1 MTTILLSIALA
12 LITPVKSETGHFTI
26 YQDGK
31 LLGKEQ
37 FTISAIRGGYRAD
50 GETQLEGDPVPIKC
64 RMEIDEQLNPLS
76 YEYTHGGGTIRVKV
90 EKPVSEI
97 ETLANGE
104 TSSINFRFPDG
115 GFIID
120 NNFFHHFLLLLY
132 KVGAP
137 GNTLSIFVPQ
147 DMQMGSATVRP
158 KGNHVFEV
166 EMGAIKGEATVDADG
181 RMIKLTVPDAKVTVQ
196 R

>member
-1 MTTILLSIALA
+1 LA
-12 LITPVKSETGHFTI
+12 LITPVKQESGRFNI

-31 LLGKEQ
+31 RLGTEE
-37 FTISAIRGGYRAD
+37 FTITATTGGYRAE
-50 GETQLEGDPVPIKC
+50 GQTLLVGDPTPIKC
-64 RMEIDEQLNPLS
+64 RMEMDEQLNPLS
-76 YEYTHGGGTIRVKV
+76 YEYSHGAGTIHVKV

-104 TSSINFRFPDG
+104 TSSINFRFPEG
-115 GFIID
+115 GFIVD

-132 KVGAP
+132 KVGTA
-137 GNTLSIFVPQ
+137 GNTLSVFVPQ

-158 KGNHVFEV
+158 MGNHTFELD
-166 EMGAIKGEATVDADG
+166 MGAIRAEATTDG
-181 RMIKLTVPDAKVTVQ
+181 EGRLIKLTVPDAKVTVE